1 MEEKE
6 GLLQKLVLA
15 GLGLVYSNKD
25 VVEKVVDDAV
35 KKGEIKKDE
44 GTKILKELK
53 AKIKERKED
62 IQTAIE
68 DEINKT
74 LSKLGVISKKDLQDL
89 EKRIDALEKSKSK
102 KK

>member
-1 MEEKE
+1 MAETE

-25 VVEKVVDDAV
+25 DVEKVVDEAV

-44 GTKILKELK
+44 GAKILKELK
-53 AKIKERKED
+53 EKIKERKED

-89 EKRIDALEKSKSK
+89 EKRIDALEKSKK